1 MDRNGLRWGI
11 ICGYR
16 ERIIFKWTYIVRR
29 TIEEKNAVHLRMDRV
44 FSGPGERAFYYTVAT
59 YHDILSN

>member
-1 MDRNGLRWGI
+1 M
-11 ICGYR
+11 
-16 ERIIFKWTYIVRR
+16 RR